1 MLWTY
6 VDGTLAGHEQVKIYL
21 AADSDRIY
29 QVGMNAEGHP
39 CSEDDFRWRIGGGK
53 TASQRSNS
61 GVLGAAAEQVAEYM
75 AGRLLSF
82 DLPLSYRG
90 TEFQVSVWQS
100 LTHIPFGETRSYGD
114 VAHAIGNPRAMRAV
128 GGANGRNNLPLF
140 VPCHRVIAAG
150 GKLGGFSGGV
160 SLKKALLA
168 HESAILGSRMQQA
181 AVSA

>member
-1 MLWTY
+1 MIWTTI
-6 VDGTLAGHEQVKIYL
+6 DGTLAGNEQVRIYL
-21 AADSDRIY
+21 AAEAERIY
-29 QVGMNAEGHP
+29 EVGMNAEGHP
-39 CSEDDFRWRIGGGK
+39 CSEDDFLWRIGGG
-53 TASQRSNS
+53 TRASQRSHS
-61 GVLGAAAEQVAEYM
+61 GVLGEAAEQTAEYI

-90 TEFQVSVWQS
+90 TQFQVSVWQS
-100 LTHIPFGETRSYGD
+100 LTRIPFGETRSYGE
-114 VAHAIGNPRAMRAV
+114 VAHAIGNPGAMRAV

-168 HESAILGSRMQQA
+168 HESAVLGRRAQQMA
-181 AVSA
+181 IPA